1 MRDTEEKRPGGP
13 GKAIAALTFLVA
25 FVAGAVPTVW
35 SYLSNRENSVEVA
48 RGVLSATAE
57 TSRDRIRAFLG
68 EKSAALSSLAA
79 NPEID
84 TELNTVLNP
93 PAPPPAKEDDH
104 RRERELTEEEQDA
117 ADAAA
122 KAAADKVLSEVYA
135 KAQSRFAAFCKSTKG
150 CKRVLATTA
159 ENKIVVSTDARDKGG
174 TFGGSLVKM
183 ALKTS
188 QPMSLVAKSVM
199 DSMGAYSVV
208 AARTQSK
215 QYVLAAAFDTSDLFS
230 GLAKLRE
237 PLGSTARII
246 VADRGKL
253 PLLGGMPSKQGKVME
268 FVPVSRALDGEADVA
283 EALDE
288 NEVNVLAA
296 WRPVGE
302 AGLATVVTR
311 QMSAIRKSGAPIPWG
326 MAITAL
332 LIALL
337 GTFGVYFRATLKTDD
352 DEDRPRRGS
361 GQRPLDID
369 RPPIDGDFAPN
380 VWDQR
385 PPGDD
390 GLPPLP

>member
-1 MRDTEEKRPGGP
+1 
-13 GKAIAALTFLVA
+13 
-25 FVAGAVPTVW
+25 
-35 SYLSNRENSVEVA
+35 
-48 RGVLSATAE
+48 VLSATAE

-68 EKSAALSSLAA
+68 EKSAALTSLAA

-84 TELNTVLNP
+84 AELNAVLNP
-93 PAPPPAKEDDH
+93 PAPPPTKEDD
-104 RRERELTEEEQDA
+104 RRRDRELTEEEEEA
-117 ADAAA
+117 AEAAV
-122 KAAADKVLSEVYA
+122 KAAADKVLNELYT
-135 KAQSRFAAFCKSTKG
+135 KAQSRFEAFCKGTKG

-215 QYVLAAAFDTSDLFS
+215 QYVLAAAFDTSELFA
-230 GLAKLRE
+230 GLSKLRE
-237 PLGSTARII
+237 PIGSTARIV

-302 AGLATVVTR
+302 AGLATVVSR
-311 QMSAIRKSGAPIPWG
+311 QMSAIKSTGAPIPWSMG
-326 MAITAL
+326 ITVL
-332 LIALL
+332 VLVLL

-352 DEDRPRRGS
+352 DEDRPRRGT
-361 GQRPLDID
+361 GYQPIDID
-369 RPPIDGDFAPN
+369 RPPQDGEFAAN

>member
-1 MRDTEEKRPGGP
+1 MRDTEEKSPGGP
-13 GKAIAALTFLVA
+13 VRAIAVLTFLVA
-25 FVAGAVPTVW
+25 LVAGMVPTVW
-35 SYLSNRENSVEVA
+35 SYLSNRGRAVEVA

-84 TELNTVLNP
+84 AELNAVLDP
-93 PAPPPAKEDDH
+93 PAPPPTKDD
-104 RRERELTEEEQDA
+104 RRRDRELSEEEA
-117 ADAAA
+117 EAAA
-122 KAAADKVLSEVYA
+122 KAASDKVLNEVYA
-135 KAQSRFAAFCKSTKG
+135 KAQSRFVAFCSGAKG

-199 DSMGAYSVV
+199 DSMGAYAVV

-215 QYVLAAAFDTSDLFS
+215 QYVLAAAFDTSELFA
-230 GLAKLRE
+230 GLQKLRD
-237 PLGSTARII
+237 PIGSTARII

-268 FVPVSRALDGEADVA
+268 FAPVSRALDGEADVA

-302 AGLATVVTR
+302 AGIATVVTR
-311 QMSAIRKSGAPIPWG
+311 QMAAIRSTGAPIPWG
-326 MAITAL
+326 MAITVL
-332 LIALL
+332 VIVLL
-337 GTFGVYFRATLKTDD
+337 GTFGVYFRATLKTDSD
-352 DEDRPRRGS
+352 DDDDRPRRGS
-361 GQRPLDID
+361 RYQPIDID
-369 RPPIDGDFAPN
+369 RPPQDGEFASH